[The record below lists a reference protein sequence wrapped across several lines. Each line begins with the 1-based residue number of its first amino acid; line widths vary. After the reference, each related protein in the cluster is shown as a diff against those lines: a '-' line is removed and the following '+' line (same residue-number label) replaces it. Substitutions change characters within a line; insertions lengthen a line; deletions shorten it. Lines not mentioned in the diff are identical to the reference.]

1 MSMNGS
7 HFSLRAPHPGW
18 SLIVCLL
25 LGTAGCASKG
35 NISGKVLY
43 RGKPLPGG
51 TVTFLP
57 AGGKG
62 AFNSLIQE
70 DGSYNLTQVPPGE
83 VTIIVETESKNP
95 NPPINPRLGAKE
107 AQNVKK
113 MREQRQAEKTKF
125 FEWRTRSQARSQPR
139 LPSKEQYVPIPASYK
154 DPEKSGLTYTVT
166 GGTQTHD
173 IELK

>member
-7 HFSLRAPHPGW
+7 HFSLRALHPGW

-25 LGTAGCASKG
+25 LGTAGCASNG
-35 NISGKVLY
+35 TISGKVLY

-62 AFNSLIQE
+62 AFNSEIQQ

-95 NPPINPRLGAKE
+95 APQINPQVGAKE
-107 AQNVKK
+107 AKNVKN
-113 MREQRQAEKTKF
+113 MREKRQEEKTRML
-125 FEWRTRSQARSQPR
+125 EWRTRSQPR

-154 DPEKSGLTYTVT
+154 DPDKSGLTYTVT
-166 GGTQTHD
+166 GGSQTYD

>member
-1 MSMNGS
+1 MSRNGS
-7 HFSLRAPHPGW
+7 HFSMRGLHPGW
-18 SLIVCLL
+18 GLIVCLL

-35 NISGKVLY
+35 DISGKVLY
-43 RGKPLPGG
+43 QGKPLPGG

-62 AFNSLIQE
+62 AFNSSIQK
-70 DGSYNLTQVPPGE
+70 DGSYSLTKVPPGE
-83 VTIIVETESKNP
+83 VTITVETESKKP
-95 NPPINPRLGAKE
+95 APQTTPQAAAKARRYIE
-107 AQNVKK
+107 K
-113 MREQRQAEKTKF
+113 MQKN
-125 FEWRTRSQARSQPR
+125 WPGRTLSR

-166 GGTQTHD
+166 GGTQTYD

>member
-7 HFSLRAPHPGW
+7 HFSMRALHPGW

-35 NISGKVLY
+35 QIAGKVLY

-62 AFNSLIQE
+62 AFNSSILQ
-70 DGSYNLTQVPPGE
+70 DGSYSLAQVPSGE
-83 VTIIVETESKNP
+83 VTITVETESKNP
-95 NPPINPRLGAKE
+95 GPQGTSGQKSKARIYRMYRE
-107 AQNVKK
+107 K
-113 MREQRQAEKTKF
+113 MQKLMQEKTPG
-125 FEWRTRSQARSQPR
+125 RTPR
-139 LPSKEQYVPIPASYK
+139 QFPSKEQYVPIPASYQ
-154 DPEKSGLTYTVT
+154 DPEKSGLKYTVT
-166 GGTQTHD
+166 DGTQTHD

>member
-7 HFSLRAPHPGW
+7 RCSPRAPHPGW
-18 SLIVCLL
+18 GLIVCLL

-35 NISGKVLY
+35 DITGKVLY

-62 AFNSLIQE
+62 AYVSPILG
-70 DGSYNLTQVPPGE
+70 DGSYSLTQVPPGE
-83 VTIIVETESKNP
+83 VKIVVETESRNP
-95 NPPINPRLGAKE
+95 APQGNSQAAAKARTYME
-107 AQNVKK
+107 MMQKK
-113 MREQRQAEKTKF
+113 MEEEMQKRKQVMPPGR
-125 FEWRTRSQARSQPR
+125 RIVP
-139 LPSKEQYVPIPASYK
+139 LPPSKEEYVPIPAQYK
-154 DPEKSGLTYTVT
+154 DPDKSGLTYTVT
-166 GGTQTHD
+166 GGKQTHD